1 MTVLLRKSSVIVVLL
16 GLGLSGCAENEVSVP
31 PTREAPSRDTAA
43 GQGDA
48 GATDRT
54 TGGTQAFAGLTFDV
68 PAAWQQQQLS
78 PMQMGIVA
86 AKFSAGADGDV
97 QITLSRSSGGLDA
110 NLNRWRGQ
118 VAVAEGETLQT
129 IKAAGTDATLIK
141 LTGDYSPGM
150 GRPDIADGCLL
161 GVIIPQPQQ
170 DYFIKATGPAA
181 SVDAIEDEFREFVA
195 SAAVE

>member
-1 MTVLLRKSSVIVVLL
+1 
-16 GLGLSGCAENEVSVP
+16 
-31 PTREAPSRDTAA
+31 
-43 GQGDA
+43 
-48 GATDRT
+48 
-54 TGGTQAFAGLTFDV
+54 
-68 PAAWQQQQLS
+68 
-78 PMQMGIVA
+78 MQMGIVA

-150 GRPDIADGCLL
+150 GRPGIADGCLL